1 MYMSAID
8 GITTATEEALIAT
21 TGSSNVAKSPSP
33 NMDAKVI
40 YKSPPLTASPEKVTG
55 GTHKEI
61 DKVLLEKIVDKL
73 SQQFRSKNTSL
84 NFSIDDDTKSLV
96 VKVIDS
102 ETEKVIR
109 QIPPEEVL
117 AIRARIQE
125 LLGALFDKEG

>member
-1 MYMSAID
+1 MSMSAID
-8 GITTATEEALIAT
+8 RIMTGIEEAVVPIAPHT
-21 TGSSNVAKSPSP
+21 AAKSQSP

-40 YKSPPLTASPEKVTG
+40 YQSPPLTVSPEKVTG
-55 GTHKEI
+55 GEHKAI
-61 DKVLLEKIVDKL
+61 DKKLLEKMVDKL

-84 NFSIDDDTKSLV
+84 SFSIDDATQSLV

-102 ETEKVIR
+102 DSEKVIR

-125 LLGALFDKEG
+125 LLGAFIDKEA

>member
-1 MYMSAID
+1 MSAID
-8 GITTATEEALIAT
+8 GITTTTEEVLVTA
-21 TGSSNVAKSPSP
+21 TGSPNVAKSPSP

-40 YKSPPLTASPEKVTG
+40 YQSPPLTASPVKATG
-55 GTHKEI
+55 ENHNEI
-61 DKVLLEKIVDKL
+61 DKKLLEKIVDKL
-73 SQQFRSKNTSL
+73 SQQFRSRNTSL
-84 NFSIDDDTKSLV
+84 SFSIDDTTTSLV

-125 LLGALFDKEG
+125 LLGALIDKEG